1 MCLFLEFE
9 NDFSIAKNERC
20 LPRVVDCSKFSQVF
34 VLMLWCG
41 DICKANFDDIF
52 LVCFQSSCSS
62 ASSSYISED
71 YLSSEVDH
79 VLDRVVKDF
88 IDEAAA
94 IVSSENIL
102 YVYLFT

>member
-1 MCLFLEFE
+1 
-9 NDFSIAKNERC
+9 
-20 LPRVVDCSKFSQVF
+20 
-34 VLMLWCG
+34 
-41 DICKANFDDIF
+41 
-52 LVCFQSSCSS
+52 VCFQSSCSS